1 VNTRDDAPT
10 RLVNTKANSQGRN
23 LFEDITP
30 LTSPE
35 SFRQKTVAY
44 SVPEL
49 PPEEDRDM
57 TRLVSFDQPGTGGF
71 KDFMHDPVAGWV
83 VIIRGAGKGT
93 SLPLGYGSNAIG
105 CARGQRVRLDF
116 GDTQISRENHA
127 VITYEPR
134 GRVFYLQNG
143 SGINLTYLEEGESS
157 IPVLAPVVL
166 TSGQCIQ
173 VGSTTL
179 KFVAL
184 CGKDFDWHALA
195 E

>member
-10 RLVNTKANSQGRN
+10 RLVNTPANNQGKN

-30 LTSPE
+30 PKEPE

-44 SVPEL
+44 AAPEL
-49 PPEEDRDM
+49 PADAGKDM
-57 TRLVSFDQPGTGGF
+57 TRLASFDQSGTGGF
-71 KDFMHDPVAGWV
+71 KDFMNDPVAGWV

-105 CARGQRVRLDF
+105 RASSQRVRLDF

-143 SGINLTYLEEGESS
+143 SGINLTYLEEGDSA

-166 TSGQCIQ
+166 ASGQCIQ
-173 VGSTTL
+173 LGSTTL
-179 KFVAL
+179 KFMAL
-184 CGKDFDWHALA
+184 CGNDFDWQALA